1 MSKLKIGVIGMAVMG
16 RNLALNMG
24 DHGYDVAIY
33 NRSPESLELA
43 VQADTKNKL
52 KPFKTLEEFVE
63 ALERPRSIVLMIK
76 AGEPVD
82 LMIQK
87 LLPLLDPDD
96 LIIDC
101 GNSYFKDTRRR
112 AQELAPKNIRYLGV
126 GVSGGEDGARFGP
139 AMMPGGDPEAYARV
153 QELFEAIS
161 AKAKDGKPCCHYAST
176 DGAGHYVKMVHNGIE
191 YADMQI
197 IAEAY
202 TFMRDVLEMNQLE
215 MAKQFERYN
224 EGPLSSYLIEIT
236 ADVLREQDP
245 DSEHFLLQ
253 VIQDEAQQ
261 KGTGL
266 WTNREA
272 IDLSV
277 ETSILVAGL
286 NARVMS
292 AMSDE
297 REKASEIY
305 PREDLIKV
313 PANKTEQVLSE
324 LGDAMYAAKLM
335 AYAQG
340 FDLLRHAAEAYGWDF
355 DYAGIAAGFRNG
367 CIIRA
372 ELLEN
377 IMRAFTNEP
386 DIPNL
391 LLSKE
396 FCEPLKAAIPGL
408 RRTCVNA
415 IETTLAIPAMTA
427 ALGYFDAY
435 RTHYSGA
442 NLIQGLRDY
451 FGAHTFERTDKPG
464 SFHHK
469 WGDNRVH

>member
-1 MSKLKIGVIGMAVMG
+1 MGKLKIGVIGMAVMG

-33 NRSPESLELA
+33 NRSPENLELA

-52 KPFKTLEEFVE
+52 KPFTTLEDFVD
-63 ALERPRSIVLMIK
+63 ALERPRSIVLLIK
-76 AGEPVD
+76 AGDPVD
-82 LMIQK
+82 QMIEK

-112 AQELAPKNIRYLGV
+112 AKELAPKNIRYLGV
-126 GVSGGEDGARFGP
+126 GVSGGEEGARFGP
-139 AMMPGGDPEAYARV
+139 AIMPGGDPEAYKRV
-153 QELFEAIS
+153 QDLFEAIS

-202 TFMRDVLEMNQLE
+202 TFMRDVLKMDQLE
-215 MAKQFERYN
+215 MADQFERYN
-224 EGPLSSYLIEIT
+224 EGSLSSYLIEIT
-236 ADVLREQDP
+236 AEVLREKDP

-253 VIQDEAQQ
+253 MIKDEAQQ

-272 IDLSV
+272 VDLGV
-277 ETSILVAGL
+277 EASILIAGL
-286 NARVMS
+286 NARVIS
-292 AMSDE
+292 AQAGE
-297 REKASEIY
+297 REQASEIY
-305 PREDLIKV
+305 PREQFIEV
-313 PANKTEQVLSE
+313 PEDQKAQVLKD

-340 FDLLRHAAEAYGWDF
+340 FDLLRKAAETYDWDF

-377 IMRAFTNEP
+377 IMQAFTNEP

-396 FCEPLKAAIPGL
+396 FCEPLKAAAQGL

-415 IETTLAIPAMTA
+415 IERTLAIPAMTA
-427 ALGYFDAY
+427 SLEYFDAY
-435 RTHYSGA
+435 RTQRSGA

-451 FGAHTFERTDKPG
+451 FGAHTFERIDKPG
-464 SFHHK
+464 TFHHH
-469 WGDNRVH
+469 WGDDRI